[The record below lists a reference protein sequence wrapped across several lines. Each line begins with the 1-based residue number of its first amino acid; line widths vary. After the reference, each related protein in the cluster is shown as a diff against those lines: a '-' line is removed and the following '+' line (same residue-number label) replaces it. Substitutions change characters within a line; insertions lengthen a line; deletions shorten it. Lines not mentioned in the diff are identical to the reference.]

1 VEVNMNAPD
10 FAGSYHVVGIT
21 YEHDGDPR
29 ASDAKMLSGELHE
42 L

>member
-1 VEVNMNAPD
+1 
-10 FAGSYHVVGIT
+10 VGVT
-21 YEHDGDPR
+21 AEYDKDPR